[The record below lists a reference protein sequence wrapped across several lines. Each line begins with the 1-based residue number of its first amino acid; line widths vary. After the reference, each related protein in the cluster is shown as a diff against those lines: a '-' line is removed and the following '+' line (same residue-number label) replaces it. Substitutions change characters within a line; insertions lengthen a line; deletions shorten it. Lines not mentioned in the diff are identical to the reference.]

1 MANPSRGIISPA
13 FVKCWTASPV
23 ISCIIIR
30 RPLTALASKKDAG
43 SFKNGPCTFRSRSPL
58 GLTLPKQTFFI
69 KTAPPLFIRGGA
81 LSYSLHLHLRQ
92 TTAFT
97 SPLSRA
103 TAQALHPMPGCSDRA
118 TRMQTGE
125 GRPPGAGLSLIE
137 TFAPYYNPSNKPT
150 GVLSEQ
156 VSDCLDGKCAGG
168 LLYDFFRIL
177 PSKSGVCKSCN
188 QIVIIFLSNLSPIRT
203 RKSPRKRNKDASSSN
218 CLFIHRK

>member
-1 MANPSRGIISPA
+1 MHFSQPLPSWPDL
-13 FVKCWTASPV
+13 VKADFFMKLP
-23 ISCIIIR
+23 R
-30 RPLTALASKKDAG
+30 R
-43 SFKNGPCTFRSRSPL
+43 RSV
-58 GLTLPKQTFFI
+58 
-69 KTAPPLFIRGGA
+69 RGGA
-81 LSYSLHLHLRQ
+81 LSYMFHLHLRQ

-103 TAQALHPMPGCSDRA
+103 TAQALHPMPGCSDQA
-118 TRMQTGE
+118 IRMQTGE
-125 GRPPGAGLSLIE
+125 GRPSGASLSLIE

>member
-30 RPLTALASKKDAG
+30 KPPRALASKNAAG
-43 SFKNGPCTFRSRSPL
+43 SFKNGPCTFRIRSPL
-58 GLTLPKQTFFI
+58 GRILPKQTFFY
-69 KTAPPLFIRGGA
+69 KLPRRRSVHGGA
-81 LSYSLHLHLRQ
+81 LSYPFHLHLRQ

-103 TAQALHPMPGCSDRA
+103 TAQALHPIPGCSDRA

-125 GRPPGAGLSLIE
+125 GRPSGAGLSLIE

-150 GVLSEQ
+150 GVLSDQ
-156 VSDCLDGKCAGG
+156 VSDCLDGKCTGG
-168 LLYDFFRIL
+168 LLYVFSEFY
-177 PSKSGVCKSCN
+177 PPKAAFSN
-188 QIVIIFLSNLSPIRT
+188 IVINL
-203 RKSPRKRNKDASSSN
+203 
-218 CLFIHRK
+218 

>member
-13 FVKCWTASPV
+13 FVKCWIASPV

-30 RPLTALASKKDAG
+30 KPPRALASKKAAG
-43 SFKNGPCTFRSRSPL
+43 SFKNGPCTFRSRSPF
-58 GLTLPKQTFFI
+58 GRILPKQTFFY
-69 KTAPPLFIRGGA
+69 KLPRRRSVRGGA
-81 LSYSLHLHLRQ
+81 LSYPFHLHLQQ

-118 TRMQTGE
+118 IRMQTGK

-168 LLYDFFRIL
+168 LLYVFF
-177 PSKSGVCKSCN
+177 PN
-188 QIVIIFLSNLSPIRT
+188 FIFQ
-203 RKSPRKRNKDASSSN
+203 
-218 CLFIHRK
+218 